1 MTRLSS
7 CVESRTDLDYAD
19 NMLMTADAE
28 LVQIVDAATADAA
41 RRSGTWLKC
50 RPGCTQCCIGVFAIS
65 QLDAL
70 RLREGLRELERS
82 DPTRASAVR
91 LRAQQSRLRLSPQ
104 FPGGCATGILHDS
117 SDDQF
122 EDFGNDERCPVLD
135 PATGTCDLYAARPMT
150 CRVFGPP
157 IRSEDG
163 VGVCELCFD
172 GASEK
177 EILDAELNMNWS
189 PLEDA
194 LNVETEEE
202 AGQHGNTI
210 VAFALTCES

>member
-1 MTRLSS
+1 
-7 CVESRTDLDYAD
+7 
-19 NMLMTADAE
+19 MLMKTDAD

-41 RRSGTWLKC
+41 RRSGNWLKC

-70 RLREGLRELERS
+70 RLRAGLRDLQQS
-82 DPTRASAVR
+82 DPARAAAVR
-91 LRAQQSRLRLSPQ
+91 LRAERSRLRLSAQ
-104 FPGGCATGILHDS
+104 FPGNPVTGIL
-117 SDDQF
+117 DDAHQDRF
-122 EDFGNDERCPVLD
+122 EDFANDEPCPVLD
-135 PATGTCDLYAARPMT
+135 PVTGTCDLYAARPMT

-163 VGVCELCFD
+163 IGVCELCFD

-177 EILDAELNMNWS
+177 EILAAELNMVWT

-194 LNVETEEE
+194 LNAE
-202 AGQHGNTI
+202 AGEYSGNAGSTI
-210 VAFALTCES
+210 VAFALNRES